1 MIKNKV
7 IFTRKEI
14 ITLLREKKRYD
25 NFFKQLWQEQLFIIK
40 WINN

>member
-25 NFFKQLWQEQLFIIK
+25 NFFKQLWQEQPFIIK